1 MPQTGVEHTGDVG
14 HKMLG
19 KKLKLSGTRY
29 KWLNL
34 VKKIVS
40 HLFVYCKADFKPSSM
55 QAICLYLRK
64 GQTVFSIYLFD
75 LFSDLRIDAET
86 EHIRLGRCHN
96 VFHFGFLL
104 T

>member
-1 MPQTGVEHTGDVG
+1 
-14 HKMLG
+14 
-19 KKLKLSGTRY
+19 
-29 KWLNL
+29 
-34 VKKIVS
+34 
-40 HLFVYCKADFKPSSM
+40 M

-86 EHIRLGRCHN
+86 EHIRLGLCHN
-96 VFHFGFLL
+96 VFYFGFLL

>member
-1 MPQTGVEHTGDVG
+1 MEPMGDAG

-19 KKLKLSGTRY
+19 KELKSRENRQKRLKSIGKTMRQ
-29 KWLNL
+29 
-34 VKKIVS
+34 
-40 HLFVYCKADFKPSSM
+40 LFVYCKADFKPSSM

-64 GQTVFSIYLFD
+64 CQTVFSIYLFD

>member
-1 MPQTGVEHTGDVG
+1 MRESILCLWRRKFCAAGGV
-14 HKMLG
+14 
-19 KKLKLSGTRY
+19 
-29 KWLNL
+29 
-34 VKKIVS
+34 
-40 HLFVYCKADFKPSSM
+40 LFVYCKADFKPSSM

>member
-1 MPQTGVEHTGDVG
+1 MTEESYRKTELLSESYHLPLGAVPPYLCLWRRKFCITGGV
-14 HKMLG
+14 
-19 KKLKLSGTRY
+19 
-29 KWLNL
+29 
-34 VKKIVS
+34 
-40 HLFVYCKADFKPSSM
+40 LFVYCKADFKPSSM

-96 VFHFGFLL
+96 VFYFGFLL

>member
-1 MPQTGVEHTGDVG
+1 
-14 HKMLG
+14 
-19 KKLKLSGTRY
+19 
-29 KWLNL
+29 
-34 VKKIVS
+34 
-40 HLFVYCKADFKPSSM
+40 M

-96 VFHFGFLL
+96 VSTSDSSSLDCFLGHSISDDIKKPSEM
-104 T
+104 